1 MNWIRLGSF
10 VRLVT
15 FEFPV
20 MVQVVLFSSVSFAV
34 LVASV
39 VMAPVSCE
47 PAAVKVVAPDDTV
60 FSSTPLPLVIDDP
73 LTEVSAIAPCTW
85 NASAA
90 EVTVALLLI

>member
-1 MNWIRLGSF
+1 VKTIVLGSLTRF
-10 VRLVT
+10 VRVEL
-15 FEFPV
+15 PV
-20 MVQVVLFSSVSFAV
+20 IVQVLSPRSVTFAV

-47 PAAVKVVAPDDTV
+47 PVAVKVVAPDDTV

-73 LTEVSAIAPCTW
+73 LTAISAIAPCTW

-90 EVTVALLLI
+90 EVTVALLI